1 MADEDRTGLRPW
13 DAWIA
18 ICATAGA
25 IHASADVVLDLP
37 RTSRLLLDPFFS
49 TVLLADFLVRIRRGG
64 GKDAAGPRR
73 AGGLVG
79 DLLSALPFA
88 LLLGPTPFQLL
99 RLLKLSRVAQLLGDW
114 RSREIRHAAAL
125 RLVFFVYWFVLLTH
139 VVACCWVALRGPEE
153 SPGGGSPYVGALYW
167 AVTTLATVGYGD
179 VTPANDVQRIYA
191 IVVMLL
197 GVGTYGFVIGNV
209 ASILS
214 NLDPGRT
221 SFLQRMEQLSAF
233 MSYRNIPPDLQRRI
247 GDYYR
252 YVWRERLDHDETR
265 LLERLPPGLRTAV
278 ALHLKRDL
286 LQAVP
291 SFSGASESFL
301 KEIALE
307 MKPSLYLPGDTVVRA
322 GERGREMYFI
332 SRGSVEVIAPDGRTL
347 RARLSAGDFFGEIA
361 LLYGTPRTA
370 TVRALEYCDLYRLE
384 KELFDRV
391 LTNHP
396 EIAHEIEARAKE
408 RRGEE

>member
-1 MADEDRTGLRPW
+1 MDDGKASLSPW

-18 ICATAGA
+18 VCATAGA
-25 IHASADVVLDLP
+25 IHASADVVLDL
-37 RTSRLLLDPFFS
+37 SRASRVALDSFLSAMLFG
-49 TVLLADFLVRIRRGG
+49 DFLVRLRRAG
-64 GKDAAGPRR
+64 GKDGTRSRR

-79 DLLSALPFA
+79 DLLAALPFA

-99 RLLKLSRVAQLLGDW
+99 RLLKLSRVARLLGDW
-114 RSREIRHAAAL
+114 RSREVRHAAAL
-125 RLVFFVYWFVLLTH
+125 RLAFFVYWFVLMTH
-139 VVACCWVALRGPEE
+139 VVACCWIALRGPEA
-153 SPGGGSPYVGALYW
+153 SPDGGSRYVRALYW

-179 VTPANDVQRIYA
+179 VTPSNDAQRIYA

-214 NLDPGRT
+214 NLDPGRA
-221 SFLQRMEQLSAF
+221 SFLHRMEQLSAF
-233 MSYRNIPPDLQRRI
+233 MSYRSIPPDLQRRI

-252 YVWRERLDHDETR
+252 HVWRERLDHDETQ

-291 SFSGASESFL
+291 FFRGASEPFL

-307 MKPSLYLPGDTVVRA
+307 MKPSLYPPGDIVVRA
-322 GERGREMYFI
+322 GDRGREMYFI
-332 SRGSVEVIAPDGRTL
+332 SRGSVEVVAPDGTTV

-391 LTNHP
+391 LAHHP
-396 EIAHEIEARAKE
+396 EIATEIEARAKE
-408 RRGEE
+408 RRGEA